1 MSSKVILTIFN
12 LHVLFDEFGTYS
24 WGGCVV
30 FLFYI
35 GSACVVFGLA
45 LEGFVLFLVGDIVN
59 HYFLTTLPVYF
70 STRDKT

>member
-1 MSSKVILTIFN
+1 
-12 LHVLFDEFGTYS
+12 VLF
-24 WGGCVV
+24 

-70 STRDKT
+70 STIQCIWAYGKLNISL